1 MLLYLLPFLIT
12 AHVLEKKQKDIPA
25 MLVIA
30 LAAILATIT
39 NNVMFDSSNTALL
52 YRICL
57 WAVSFSFIPICVFA
71 KQIKLYARLIQ
82 YIALLIPILEYAVH
96 RAVPMLQRSTFP

>member
-1 MLLYLLPFLIT
+1 MLLYLLPFLIL

-30 LAAILATIT
+30 LAAILASMS
-39 NNVMFDSSNTALL
+39 NNEMFHSSNTALM

-57 WAVSFSFIPICVFA
+57 WAVSFSFIPLCIYA
-71 KQIKLYARLIQ
+71 KQIKSFANPIQ
-82 YIALLIPILEYAVH
+82 YITLLVPILEYTVH
-96 RAVPMLQRSTFP
+96 RMAPLLQRTTMP

>member
-25 MLVIA
+25 MLVIS
-30 LAAILATIT
+30 LAASIASIT

-57 WAVSFSFIPICVFA
+57 WAVSFSFIPLSVFA
-71 KQIKLYARLIQ
+71 VQIKSYAHLVQ
-82 YIALLIPILEYAVH
+82 YIALLAPVLEYAIH